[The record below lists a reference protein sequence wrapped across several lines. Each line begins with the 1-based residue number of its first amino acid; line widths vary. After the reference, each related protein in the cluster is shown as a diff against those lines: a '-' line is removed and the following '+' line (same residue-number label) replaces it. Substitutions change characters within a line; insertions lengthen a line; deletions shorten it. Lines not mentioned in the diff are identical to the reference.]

1 MLTGDDSA
9 LDDGRLV
16 ARIAAGSEAAF
27 VTAYDR
33 HAGYLF
39 GAISRFMGDRE
50 VASEVVQDAFMTL
63 WRRADRF
70 DARAGSLLTWLLAVA
85 RHRAIDRMRA
95 EGRRP
100 MREAASLEVLT
111 GETSGAAGS
120 VGPSGRPAAASSR
133 SSRPD
138 LPRELIAGTSTDPG
152 TVASRRWT
160 QSVVR
165 TSIAALPEHER
176 QVIVMGYAM
185 DLSQSQIAERL
196 EWPIGTVKSRTRR
209 ALAQLRSQLAGVLE
223 PEDALGAFA
232 TERVRPDA

>member
-1 MLTGDDSA
+1 MLTGDEA
-9 LDDGRLV
+9 TLDDAGLV

-39 GAISRFMGDRE
+39 GAISRFLGDRE
-50 VASEVVQDAFMTL
+50 AASEVVQDAFMTL

-111 GETSGAAGS
+111 GDVSPTASPTSTAA
-120 VGPSGRPAAASSR
+120 RA
-133 SSRPD
+133 D
-138 LPRELIAGTSTDPG
+138 LPPELIAGAATDPG

-165 TSIAALPEHER
+165 TSIASLPEHER
-176 QVIVMGYAM
+176 QVIVMGYAL

-209 ALAQLRSQLAGVLE
+209 ALAQLRSQLAGVLD
-223 PEDALGAFA
+223 PEDSVATFA
-232 TERVRPDA
+232 ADRVRPDG

>member
-1 MLTGDDSA
+1 MLTGDEST

-16 ARIAAGSEAAF
+16 ARIAAGSETAF
-27 VTAYDR
+27 ATAYDR
-33 HAGYLF
+33 HAAYLF
-39 GAISRFMGDRE
+39 GAISRFLGDRE

-63 WRRADRF
+63 WRRADSF
-70 DARAGSLLTWLLAVA
+70 DARAGSLLTWLLAIA

-100 MREAASLEVLT
+100 RREAASLEVLT
-111 GETSGAAGS
+111 GEVPSSGS
-120 VGPSGRPAAASSR
+120 ASS
-133 SSRPD
+133 SGTATPAGRPD
-138 LPRELIAGTSTDPG
+138 LPPELVAGASTDPG

-165 TSIAALPEHER
+165 TSIASLPEHER

-185 DLSQSQIAERL
+185 DLSQSQIAEQL

-223 PEDALGAFA
+223 PEDALRALA
-232 TERVRPDA
+232 TERVGPEA

>member
-1 MLTGDDSA
+1 MLTGDDGA
-9 LDDGRLV
+9 LDDERLV

-39 GAISRFMGDRE
+39 GAISRFLGDRE

-63 WRRADRF
+63 WRRADSF
-70 DARAGSLLTWLLAVA
+70 DARSGSLLTWLLAIA

-111 GETSGAAGS
+111 GDVAGVAGP
-120 VGPSGRPAAASSR
+120 VGPSGRPAAPSSPR
-133 SSRPD
+133 TD
-138 LPRELIAGTSTDPG
+138 LPRELIAGPSTDPG
-152 TVASRRWT
+152 TVANRRWT

-223 PEDALGAFA
+223 PEDVASGAA
-232 TERVRPDA
+232 SLLSIDR

>member
-1 MLTGDDSA
+1 MLTGDESA
-9 LDDGRLV
+9 LDDASLV

-39 GAISRFMGDRE
+39 GAISRFLGDRE

-100 MREAASLEVLT
+100 MRDAASLEVLT
-111 GETSGAAGS
+111 GEIPGAAGS
-120 VGPSGRPAAASSR
+120 VGPSGRPAASPA
-133 SSRPD
+133 SRPD
-138 LPRELIAGTSTDPG
+138 LPPELISSPTADPG
-152 TVASRRWT
+152 TIASRRWT

-165 TSIAALPEHER
+165 TSIASLPEHER

-209 ALAQLRSQLAGVLE
+209 ALAQLRSQLAGVLDV
-223 PEDALGAFA
+223 EDAVAAFA

>member
-1 MLTGDDSA
+1 MLTGDEAA
-9 LDDGRLV
+9 LDDERLV
-16 ARIAAGSEAAF
+16 ARIAAGSEPAF

-33 HAGYLF
+33 HATYLF

-50 VASEVVQDAFMTL
+50 IASEVVQDAFMTL
-63 WRRADRF
+63 WRRADSF

-111 GETSGAAGS
+111 GETSGAAGA
-120 VGPSGRPAAASSR
+120 VGPSGRPAASPAPR
-133 SSRPD
+133 SD
-138 LPRELIAGTSTDPG
+138 LPPELIAGATSDPG
-152 TVASRRWT
+152 TIASRRWT

-165 TSIAALPEHER
+165 TSIASLPEHER

-223 PEDALGAFA
+223 AEDVA
-232 TERVRPDA
+232 TAAATFTGVDR

>member
-1 MLTGDDSA
+1 MLTGDESA
-9 LDDGRLV
+9 LDDASLV

-39 GAISRFMGDRE
+39 GAISRFLGDRE

-70 DARAGSLLTWLLAVA
+70 DARAGSLLTWLLAIA

-100 MREAASLEVLT
+100 MREAASLEVMT
-111 GETSGAAGS
+111 GDVASSGAAS
-120 VGPSGRPAAASSR
+120 ASSAPA
-133 SSRPD
+133 SRPD
-138 LPRELIAGTSTDPG
+138 LPPELVAGAATDPG
-152 TVASRRWT
+152 TVANRRWT

-165 TSIAALPEHER
+165 TSIASLPEHER
-176 QVIVMGYAM
+176 QVIVMGYAL

-209 ALAQLRSQLAGVLE
+209 ALAQLRSQLSGVQDVD
-223 PEDALGAFA
+223 DAVAA
-232 TERVRPDA
+232 TGTEHVRRDA

>member
-1 MLTGDDSA
+1 MLTGDEA
-9 LDDGRLV
+9 TLDDAGLV
-16 ARIAAGSEAAF
+16 ARIAAGSESAF

-33 HAGYLF
+33 HAAYLF
-39 GAISRFMGDRE
+39 GAISRFLGDRE
-50 VASEVVQDAFMTL
+50 AASEVVQDVFLTL

-100 MREAASLEVLT
+100 MRDAASIEVLT
-111 GETSGAAGS
+111 GDVSAS
-120 VGPSGRPAAASSR
+120 SMPAAATA
-133 SSRPD
+133 RPE
-138 LPRELIAGTSTDPG
+138 LPPELIAGTATDPG

-165 TSIAALPEHER
+165 TSIATLPEHER
-176 QVIVMGYAM
+176 QVIVLGYAL

-209 ALAQLRSQLAGVLE
+209 ALAQLRSQLASVLE
-223 PEDALGAFA
+223 PDEPVRALAP
-232 TERVRPDA
+232 ERARPDP

>member
-1 MLTGDDSA
+1 MLPGDESA
-9 LDDGRLV
+9 LDDGSLV
-16 ARIAAGSEAAF
+16 ARIAAGSDAAF

-39 GAISRFMGDRE
+39 GAISRFIGDRE
-50 VASEVVQDAFMTL
+50 AASEVVQDAFMTL

-70 DARAGSLLTWLLAVA
+70 DANAGSLLTWLLAVA

-100 MREAASLEVLT
+100 MRDAASLEVLT

-120 VGPSGRPAAASSR
+120 VGPSGRPAAPP

-138 LPRELIAGTSTDPG
+138 LPRELIAGAQTDPG
-152 TVASRRWT
+152 TVANRRWT

-209 ALAQLRSQLAGVLE
+209 ALAQLRSQLAGVL
-223 PEDALGAFA
+223 DAEEAVAAFA
-232 TERVRPDA
+232 MERVRPDA

>member
-1 MLTGDDSA
+1 MLTGDEAA
-9 LDDGRLV
+9 LDDERLV
-16 ARIAAGSEAAF
+16 ARIAAGSEPAF

-50 VASEVVQDAFMTL
+50 IASEVVQDAFMTL
-63 WRRADRF
+63 WRRADSF

-111 GETSGAAGS
+111 GDIPGAAGP
-120 VGPSGRPAAASSR
+120 VGPSGRPAASSAP
-133 SSRPD
+133 RPD
-138 LPRELIAGTSTDPG
+138 LPPELIAGSASDPG
-152 TVASRRWT
+152 TVANRRWT

-176 QVIVMGYAM
+176 QVIVMGYAL

-209 ALAQLRSQLAGVLE
+209 ALAQLRTQLAGVLE
-223 PEDALGAFA
+223 PGDVANAAAAF
-232 TERVRPDA
+232 TGIDR

>member
-1 MLTGDDSA
+1 MLTGDEGA
-9 LDDGRLV
+9 LDDARLV

-33 HAGYLF
+33 HATYLF

-50 VASEVVQDAFMTL
+50 VASEVVQDAFLTL
-63 WRRADRF
+63 WRRADSF

-100 MREAASLEVLT
+100 MREAASIEVLT

-120 VGPSGRPAAASSR
+120 VGPSGRPAAPSSAR
-133 SSRPD
+133 SD
-138 LPRELIAGTSTDPG
+138 LPAELVAGATSDPG
-152 TVASRRWT
+152 TIASRRWT

-209 ALAQLRSQLAGVLE
+209 ALAQLRTQLAGVLE
-223 PEDALGAFA
+223 PDDVVRAAASF
-232 TERVRPDA
+232 TSIER

>member
-1 MLTGDDSA
+1 MLTGDEGA
-9 LDDGRLV
+9 LDDASLV

-33 HAGYLF
+33 HATYLF
-39 GAISRFMGDRE
+39 GAISRFLGDRE

-63 WRRADRF
+63 WRRADSY
-70 DARAGSLLTWLLAVA
+70 DARSGSLLTWLLAIA

-100 MREAASLEVLT
+100 MRDAASLEVLT
-111 GETSGAAGS
+111 GDTAGAAGS
-120 VGPSGRPAAASSR
+120 AGPSGRPAASSAPR
-133 SSRPD
+133 SD
-138 LPRELIAGTSTDPG
+138 LPRELIAGSSTDPG
-152 TVASRRWT
+152 TIAGRRWT

-165 TSIAALPEHER
+165 TSIASLPEHER

-185 DLSQSQIAERL
+185 DLSQSQIAEQL

-223 PEDALGAFA
+223 PEELVAAFA

>member
-1 MLTGDDSA
+1 MLTGDESA
-9 LDDGRLV
+9 LDDASLV

-39 GAISRFMGDRE
+39 GAISRFLGDRE
-50 VASEVVQDAFMTL
+50 AASEVVQDAFMTL
-63 WRRADRF
+63 WRRADSF
-70 DARAGSLLTWLLAVA
+70 DARVGSLLTWLLAVA

-100 MREAASLEVLT
+100 NREAASLDVMT
-111 GETSGAAGS
+111 GDAPSSGTSSSAGAAA
-120 VGPSGRPAAASSR
+120 PASR
-133 SSRPD
+133 SD
-138 LPRELIAGTSTDPG
+138 LPPELIAGLSTDPG

-165 TSIAALPEHER
+165 TSIASLPEHER
-176 QVIVMGYAM
+176 QVIVMGYAL

-223 PEDALGAFA
+223 PEDAVAAFA
-232 TERVRPDA
+232 AERVGPDA

>member
-1 MLTGDDSA
+1 MLTGDESA
-9 LDDGRLV
+9 LDDARLV

-27 VTAYDR
+27 VIAYDR
-33 HAGYLF
+33 HAAYLF
-39 GAISRFMGDRE
+39 GAISRFLGDRE
-50 VASEVVQDAFMTL
+50 VASEVVQDAFLIL

-70 DARAGSLLTWLLAVA
+70 DARVGSLLTWLLAVA

-100 MREAASLEVLT
+100 MRDAASLEVLT
-111 GETSGAAGS
+111 GDVSAS
-120 VGPSGRPAAASSR
+120 SMPAAAP
-133 SSRPD
+133 SRPD
-138 LPRELIAGTSTDPG
+138 LPPELIAGPASDPG

-165 TSIAALPEHER
+165 TSIAALPEYER
-176 QVIVMGYAM
+176 QVILMGYAL

-209 ALAQLRSQLAGVLE
+209 ALAQLRAQLGGVLE
-223 PEDALGAFA
+223 PDEAARALA
-232 TERVRPDA
+232 TERVRPDT

>member
-1 MLTGDDSA
+1 MLTGDESA
-9 LDDGRLV
+9 LDDASLV

-39 GAISRFMGDRE
+39 GAISRFLGDRE
-50 VASEVVQDAFMTL
+50 AASEVVQDAFMTL
-63 WRRADRF
+63 WRRADSF

-85 RHRAIDRMRA
+85 RHQAIDRMRA

-100 MREAASLEVLT
+100 MREAASLDVMT
-111 GETSGAAGS
+111 GDAPARGPATSVSATAA
-120 VGPSGRPAAASSR
+120 
-133 SSRPD
+133 RPD
-138 LPRELIAGTSTDPG
+138 LPPELIAGATTDPG

-165 TSIAALPEHER
+165 TSIASLPEHER

-209 ALAQLRSQLAGVLE
+209 ALAQLRLQLAGVLDAD
-223 PEDALGAFA
+223 DALPA
-232 TERVRPDA
+232 TLASERVRPDA

>member
-1 MLTGDDSA
+1 MLTGDESA
-9 LDDGRLV
+9 LDDEGLV

-39 GAISRFMGDRE
+39 GAISRFLGDRE

-111 GETSGAAGS
+111 GEAPASGGASGS
-120 VGPSGRPAAASSR
+120 ASSA
-133 SSRPD
+133 SSPRPD
-138 LPRELIAGTSTDPG
+138 LPRELIAGPSTDPG
-152 TVASRRWT
+152 TVTSRRWT

-209 ALAQLRSQLAGVLE
+209 ALAQLRSELAGILDA
-223 PEDALGAFA
+223 EDALPAALA
-232 TERVRPDA
+232 TERESRHA

>member
-1 MLTGDDSA
+1 MLTGDEGA
-9 LDDGRLV
+9 LDDEGLV

-39 GAISRFMGDRE
+39 GAISRFLGDRE

-100 MREAASLEVLT
+100 MREAASLDVMT
-111 GETSGAAGS
+111 GEAPASGGASTGAS
-120 VGPSGRPAAASSR
+120 AAA
-133 SSRPD
+133 SRPD
-138 LPRELIAGTSTDPG
+138 LPPELIAGTSTDPG
-152 TVASRRWT
+152 TIASRRWT

-165 TSIAALPEHER
+165 TSIASLPEHER

-196 EWPIGTVKSRTRR
+196 AWPIGTVKSRTRR
-209 ALAQLRSQLAGVLE
+209 ALAQLRADLAGVLE
-223 PEDALGAFA
+223 PEEALAGLA
-232 TERVRPDA
+232 TEPVRFDA

>member
-1 MLTGDDSA
+1 
-9 LDDGRLV
+9 
-16 ARIAAGSEAAF
+16 
-27 VTAYDR
+27 
-33 HAGYLF
+33 
-39 GAISRFMGDRE
+39 
-50 VASEVVQDAFMTL
+50 MTL

-100 MREAASLEVLT
+100 MREAASLDVMT
-111 GETSGAAGS
+111 GEAPASGGASTGAS
-120 VGPSGRPAAASSR
+120 AAA
-133 SSRPD
+133 SRPD
-138 LPRELIAGTSTDPG
+138 LPPELIAGAATDPG
-152 TVASRRWT
+152 TIASRRWT

-165 TSIAALPEHER
+165 TSIASLPEHER

-209 ALAQLRSQLAGVLE
+209 ALAQLRSQLAGVL
-223 PEDALGAFA
+223 DADELIGTLA
-232 TERVRPDA
+232 TERVRPE

>member
-1 MLTGDDSA
+1 MLTGDEAA
-9 LDDGRLV
+9 LDDERLV
-16 ARIAAGSEAAF
+16 ARIAAGSEPAF

-33 HAGYLF
+33 HATYLF

-50 VASEVVQDAFMTL
+50 IASEVVQDAFMTL
-63 WRRADRF
+63 WRRADSF

-111 GETSGAAGS
+111 GETSGAAGA
-120 VGPSGRPAAASSR
+120 VGPGGRPAASPAPR
-133 SSRPD
+133 SD
-138 LPRELIAGTSTDPG
+138 LPPELIAGATSDPG
-152 TVASRRWT
+152 TIASRRWT

-165 TSIAALPEHER
+165 TSIASLPEHER

-223 PEDALGAFA
+223 AEDVA
-232 TERVRPDA
+232 TAAATFTGVDR

>member
-1 MLTGDDSA
+1 MLTGDEGA
-9 LDDGRLV
+9 LDDAGLV

-27 VTAYDR
+27 LIAYDR

-39 GAISRFMGDRE
+39 GAISRFLGDRE
-50 VASEVVQDAFMTL
+50 IASEVAQDAFLTL

-70 DARAGSLLTWLLAVA
+70 DARAGSLRTWLLAVA

-100 MREAASLEVLT
+100 MREAASIEVLT
-111 GETSGAAGS
+111 GDASPSSTPSNSTS
-120 VGPSGRPAAASSR
+120 RT
-133 SSRPD
+133 D
-138 LPRELIAGTSTDPG
+138 LPPELVAGVSTDPG

-165 TSIAALPEHER
+165 TSIASLPEHER
-176 QVIVMGYAM
+176 QVIVMGYAL

-223 PEDALGAFA
+223 PDEAVVALV

>member
-1 MLTGDDSA
+1 MLTGDEGT
-9 LDDGRLV
+9 LDDASLV

-33 HAGYLF
+33 HATYLF
-39 GAISRFMGDRE
+39 GAISRFLGDRE

-70 DARAGSLLTWLLAVA
+70 DANAGSLLTWLLAVA

-100 MREAASLEVLT
+100 MRDAASLEVLT
-111 GETSGAAGS
+111 GDAAPTGS
-120 VGPSGRPAAASSR
+120 STATAPA
-133 SSRPD
+133 SRPD
-138 LPRELIAGTSTDPG
+138 LPAELIAGTATDPG
-152 TVASRRWT
+152 TIAGRRWT

-185 DLSQSQIAERL
+185 DLSQSQIAEQL

-209 ALAQLRSQLAGVLE
+209 ALAQLRAQLTGVLG
-223 PEDALGAFA
+223 PEELVAAFA

>member
-1 MLTGDDSA
+1 
-9 LDDGRLV
+9 V
-16 ARIAAGSEAAF
+16 ARIAAGIEAAF

-39 GAISRFMGDRE
+39 GAISRFLGDRE

-63 WRRADRF
+63 WRRADSF
-70 DARAGSLLTWLLAVA
+70 DSRAGSLLTWLLAVA

-100 MREAASLEVLT
+100 MREAASLDAMT
-111 GETSGAAGS
+111 GETPATGAAGS
-120 VGPSGRPAAASSR
+120 AGPGGRPSAVPA
-133 SSRPD
+133 SRPD
-138 LPRELIAGTSTDPG
+138 LPRELIAGPSTDPG
-152 TVASRRWT
+152 TVAGRRWT

-176 QVIVMGYAM
+176 QVIVMGYAL

-209 ALAQLRSQLAGVLE
+209 ALAQLRSQLAGALE
-223 PEDALGAFA
+223 ADDVAGAAAFIA
-232 TERVRPDA
+232 SADR

>member
-1 MLTGDDSA
+1 MLTGDESA
-9 LDDGRLV
+9 LDDASLV

-33 HAGYLF
+33 HAGYIF

-50 VASEVVQDAFMTL
+50 MATEVVQDAFMTL
-63 WRRADRF
+63 WRRADSF

-100 MREAASLEVLT
+100 MRDAASLEVMT
-111 GETSGAAGS
+111 GDA
-120 VGPSGRPAAASSR
+120 PAARAAPASSSPAGPR
-133 SSRPD
+133 SD
-138 LPRELIAGTSTDPG
+138 LPPELIAGAQTDPG

-176 QVIVMGYAM
+176 QVIVMGYAL

-223 PEDALGAFA
+223 PEDALAAFA
-232 TERVRPDA
+232 VERVRPDA